1 MQCGNEFMMRRD
13 DDWGDYFMVDP
24 VPLIEASTWYNDSSF
39 PTVVLES
46 TDQTL
51 KDGTNPDVTSIG
63 FLETDVSDSKKLY
76 TKDAVVAY
84 TFTGWETASIEVNMK
99 IGYEKLPLIYVIP
112 PMLTINFRECEHMPD
127 THIPIVEDLFLEK
140 GEIYYLTIN
149 DSDFE
154 HYDAWCYG
162 Y

>member
-1 MQCGNEFMMRRD
+1 MKLD
-13 DDWGDYFMVDP
+13 
-24 VPLIEASTWYNDSSF
+24 T
-39 PTVVLES
+39 
-46 TDQTL
+46 
-51 KDGTNPDVTSIG
+51 TN
-63 FLETDVSDSKKLY
+63 
-76 TKDAVVAY
+76 AVVAY

-99 IGYEKLPLIYVIP
+99 IGYELLPLIYVIP
-112 PMLTINFRECEHMPD
+112 PVLTINFRECEHMPD
-127 THIPIVEDLFLEK
+127 THIPIVEDQFLEK